1 MIGPAEARN
10 AVEDWSGESS
20 KRMEIELVTSSR
32 EDLYALVLLSINIC
46 QNINVTHQS
55 KHSYADEGYKA
66 GNGNF

>member
-20 KRMEIELVTSSR
+20 KRMEIELVTGSR
-32 EDLYALVLLSINIC
+32 QDLYPLVLLSINIC
-46 QNINVTHQS
+46 QNINVTHQG
-55 KHSYADEGYKA
+55 KYSYADEGCKT

>member
-10 AVEDWSGESS
+10 AVEDWSRESS
-20 KRMEIELVTSSR
+20 KRMEIELVTGSR

-46 QNINVTHQS
+46 QNINVTHQG
-55 KHSYADEGYKA
+55 KYSYADEGCKT